1 MQSPPTQEVTDQEH
15 ADPWA
20 RYEADERQRKAA
32 QEHAERY
39 YLRAQSR
46 SLSMRTRNRER
57 RRGDCLLHAVDQVMD
72 FPLEAERDIRR
83 EMGRPMR
90 ATGRLGAG
98 RLLVR
103 RRCGGGRPGRRA
115 SSRSS
120 GGSDSEGSDEPPGEP
135 AGRALDVD
143 VDRLSIKASA

>member
-1 MQSPPTQEVTDQEH
+1 MSTGALTDRWERMAAEEQRREAAQLH
-15 ADPWA
+15 AD
-20 RYEADERQRKAA
+20 RFYR
-32 QEHAERY
+32 
-39 YLRAQSR
+39 RAQSS
-46 SLSMRTRNRER
+46 SLSMRIRNRER

-120 GGSDSEGSDEPPGEP
+120 GGGSDSEGSDEPPGEP
-135 AGRALDVD
+135 AGRAADVD
-143 VDRLSIKASA
+143 TAGRSPRSESLGGVL